1 MNDNCGSAWQLL
13 WLNLC
18 FYTIKWL
25 IPSNTWHTLNDNCT
39 RSLLGTSETKTFLL
53 VPVKDELESR
63 GGLALLDDFLGHC
76 SCCVWGVPSAGLPC
90 CSAKGPVPQPPS
102 AAAATSAA
110 LGWSFS
116 SCPKAR
122 PVFPGRAQPCGRGTR
137 QTGQDTSVRSG
148 TVMTV
153 ESSES
158 SMVSLYRFVRSE
170 PSEGTV
176 AAIICRLWDC
186 LLEARCLTWE

>member
-18 FYTIKWL
+18 FYTIKWP

-53 VPVKDELESR
+53 VPVKDQLESQ

-90 CSAKGPVPQPPS
+90 CSAKGPVPQLLVLLLPQALPWAGASPAAPRPGQCSLAELSPVAGGHVKQARTLQYAVGQWWQWNPLSPS
-102 AAAATSAA
+102 
-110 LGWSFS
+110 WS
-116 SCPKAR
+116 
-122 PVFPGRAQPCGRGTR
+122 VYT
-137 QTGQDTSVRSG
+137 
-148 TVMTV
+148 
-153 ESSES
+153 
-158 SMVSLYRFVRSE
+158 
-170 PSEGTV
+170 
-176 AAIICRLWDC
+176 ILWD
-186 LLEARCLTWE
+186 LSPVKGLWLQ